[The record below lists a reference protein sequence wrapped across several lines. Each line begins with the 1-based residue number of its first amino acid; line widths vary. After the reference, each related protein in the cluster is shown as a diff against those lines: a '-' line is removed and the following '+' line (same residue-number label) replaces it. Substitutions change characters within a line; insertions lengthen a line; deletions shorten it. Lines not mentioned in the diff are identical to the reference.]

1 MHTHPPSRHGFG
13 WRVIGLVATLGTL
26 LALTAGLA
34 QAGAPLGTAF
44 TYQGQLKKNGASVSG
59 TCDFQFKLFDA
70 ASAGTQVGSAVSANA
85 VPVMNGL
92 FTVQLDFGA
101 GAFSGDA
108 RWLEVAVKCAGDSAF
123 TTLTPRQ
130 ALTATPYALHA
141 RNNWAL
147 NGNAGTAAGTNFL
160 GTTDNQ
166 PLELKVN
173 NQRALRLEPDTTS
186 SANKPNV
193 IGGSAGNTVT
203 SGKVAAT
210 IGGGG
215 DPSDP
220 SCSGPCVNKVT
231 ASYGTVGG
239 GSGNEVNGQSG
250 FVGGG
255 YQNKASNFNAT
266 VGGGYGNT
274 ASGDKSTVAGGQG
287 NTASGDRSTVGGG
300 QGNTASGDR
309 STVGGGA
316 VNTASGL
323 VATVGGGSN
332 NSASGDR
339 STVAGGAGNTASG
352 TDATVAGGAFN
363 EAAGSGSFVAGRYAK
378 NSNPNHNGVFL
389 FADSSSASNFS
400 STAAN
405 QFRVRATGGVQ
416 FVTGYN
422 SSATEV
428 GAELVAGG
436 GSWSSL
442 SDRAAKANLAPVD
455 RRAILEQVARLPI
468 QTWNYTTQDPSIR
481 HIGPMAQDFYAA
493 FGVGEDDRHISTV
506 DADGVALAAIQ
517 GLYQQNQELQ
527 QENAALRSRLDTLEA
542 RLAALERGGARA
554 ADAPLGALGWPGV
567 GLALAG
573 LSGVAWAARRN
584 AKPR

>member
-1 MHTHPPSRHGFG
+1 MHIHPLSRPEFG
-13 WRVIGLVATLGTL
+13 WRAIGLVATLGTL
-26 LALTAGLA
+26 LALTVSLA

-44 TYQGQLKKNGASVSG
+44 TYQGQLKKNGALVSG

-147 NGNAGTAAGTNFL
+147 NGNAGTTAGTNFV

-215 DPSDP
+215 DPSD
-220 SCSGPCVNKVT
+220 SGCGGPCVNKVT

-255 YQNKASNFNAT
+255 YKNKASNFNAT
-266 VGGGYGNT
+266 VAGGFGNT
-274 ASGDKSTVAGGQG
+274 ASGDKSTV
-287 NTASGDRSTVGGG
+287 GGG
-300 QGNTASGDR
+300 QGNTAGFLFA
-309 STVGGGA
+309 TVGGGYNNVA
-316 VNTASGL
+316 GNNTATVGGGGSNTASGPTSTVCGGGSNTASGL
-323 VATVGGGSN
+323 NATVCGGE
-332 NSASGDR
+332 
-339 STVAGGAGNTASG
+339 GNTASG
-352 TDATVAGGAFN
+352 TTSF
-363 EAAGSGSFVAGRYAK
+363 AAGYRAQAVNDGTFV
-378 NSNPNHNGVFL
+378 
-389 FADSSSASNFS
+389 FADVSSNSYFP
-400 STAAN
+400 STAVN

-416 FVTGYN
+416 FVTGIDGSGN
-422 SSATEV
+422 PTAGV
-428 GAELVAGG
+428 QVASGG

-455 RRAILEQVARLPI
+455 RRVILEQVARLPI
-468 QTWNYTTQDPSIR
+468 QTWNYTAQDPSIR

-493 FGVGEDDRHISTV
+493 FGVGEDDRHISTI

-527 QENAALRSRLDTLEA
+527 QENAALRSRLNTLEA
-542 RLAALERGGARA
+542 RLAALERGGAGA

-573 LSGVAWAARRN
+573 LGGVAWAVRGATRGN
-584 AKPR
+584 GGQQ

>member
-1 MHTHPPSRHGFG
+1 M
-13 WRVIGLVATLGTL
+13 
-26 LALTAGLA
+26 
-34 QAGAPLGTAF
+34 
-44 TYQGQLKKNGASVSG
+44 
-59 TCDFQFKLFDA
+59 
-70 ASAGTQVGSAVSANA
+70 
-85 VPVMNGL
+85 
-92 FTVQLDFGA
+92 
-101 GAFSGDA
+101 
-108 RWLEVAVKCAGDSAF
+108 AVKCAGDSAF

-266 VGGGYGNT
+266 VGGCYGNT
-274 ASGDKSTVAGGQG
+274 ASGLYA
-287 NTASGDRSTVGGG
+287 TVGGG
-300 QGNTASGDR
+300 VGNTASGDR

-316 VNTASGL
+316 GNTASGL
-323 VATVGGGSN
+323 YATVGGGAGN
-332 NSASGDR
+332 TASGQ
-339 STVAGGAGNTASG
+339 SATVAGGFGNTASG

-363 EAAGSGSFVAGRYAK
+363 ETAGGGSFVAGRYAK
-378 NSNPNHNGVFL
+378 NSNANHNGVFL

-416 FVTGYN
+416 FVTGIDGSGN
-422 SSATEV
+422 PTAGVEV
-428 GAELVAGG
+428 ASGG

-573 LSGVAWAARRN
+573 LGGVAWAARRN

>member
-300 QGNTASGDR
+300 FF
-309 STVGGGA
+309 
-316 VNTASGL
+316 NTASGL